1 MRQRR
6 IQPGG
11 GDGLFEDLRR
21 IGAVGQQGH
30 HAIAF
35 PGLDLRLGARLA
47 EQRPLGL
54 GAGSASSTET
64 DSTPASSSASD
75 SASACASRQFRT
87 SSRMTRISVN
97 QGRCASLCS
106 R

>member
-54 GAGSASSTET
+54 GAEVGVLHRDGQHAGL
-64 DSTPASSSASD
+64 
-75 SASACASRQFRT
+75 QQ
-87 SSRMTRISVN
+87 RIGQRV
-97 QGRCASLCS
+97 GLRLAAI
-106 R
+106 